1 MIMTKE
7 MRVTGNVCEYAREYD
22 QERERGG
29 EGERERERGVKCRA
43 DV

>member
-22 QERERGG
+22 QERERE
-29 EGERERERGVKCRA
+29 EGREREREREG
-43 DV
+43 